1 MNKKK
6 HIKNNY
12 FIKHLI
18 FLYHVSRGYLF
29 KCGILLGLTI
39 FMDLVQ
45 PQIIKEIIDFS
56 IPNKDIK
63 MLITC
68 AFIFLVMSI
77 CGNSL
82 NVLLEKDYSTIN
94 KKTVIELKNTLINKI
109 ENLGDTYWTG
119 SKTGESLKII
129 EDDVFSVSGFGID
142 TIFNGLYYIA
152 IIVLESIFLIRINVV
167 VYILVMTIS
176 ILEIIVQDKM
186 AGIIKNKNSV
196 GNKKHISV

>member
-109 ENLGDTYWTG
+109 ENLGVRRHCRGHSQPT
-119 SKTGESLKII
+119 SP
-129 EDDVFSVSGFGID
+129 FSSEWMSGLLRYSPLPYD
-142 TIFNGLYYIA
+142 YLMCA
-152 IIVLESIFLIRINVV
+152 RHRI
-167 VYILVMTIS
+167 L
-176 ILEIIVQDKM
+176 
-186 AGIIKNKNSV
+186 
-196 GNKKHISV
+196 H